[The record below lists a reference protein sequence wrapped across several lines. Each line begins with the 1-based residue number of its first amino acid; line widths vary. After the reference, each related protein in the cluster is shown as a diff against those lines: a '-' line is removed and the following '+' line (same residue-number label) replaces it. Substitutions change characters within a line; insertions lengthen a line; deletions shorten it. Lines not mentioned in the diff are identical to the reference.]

1 MVTTLHRS
9 VLDNKITRMVFNLNK
24 KMFLF
29 FFSVKRFIVIRK
41 VISYL

>member
-29 FFSVKRFIVIRK
+29 FSVKRFIVIRK